1 MEMDRELK
9 TICSAEYVLAKERM
23 LRHEAYNVAIQH
35 LREFP
40 KGEDETSDIKEVR
53 LLVNDF
59 YCGIEAQ
66 KELLYK
72 CIELKWI
79 KI

>member
-23 LRHEAYNVAIQH
+23 LRHEAYNIAVE
-35 LREFP
+35 RN
-40 KGEDETSDIKEVR
+40 KKEKNEEVN
-53 LLVNDF
+53 LLLNQF

-79 KI
+79 EI